1 MKGTEMTTT
10 IEHQAALARIDE
22 MRRYADATRRHRRAD
37 RRPRSRHLRR
47 SALATA
53 RRRLRLA

>member
-1 MKGTEMTTT
+1 MTTT

-22 MRRYADATRRHRRAD
+22 MRRYAEATRRGRSAAA
-37 RRPRSRHLRR
+37 RRPSRRESP